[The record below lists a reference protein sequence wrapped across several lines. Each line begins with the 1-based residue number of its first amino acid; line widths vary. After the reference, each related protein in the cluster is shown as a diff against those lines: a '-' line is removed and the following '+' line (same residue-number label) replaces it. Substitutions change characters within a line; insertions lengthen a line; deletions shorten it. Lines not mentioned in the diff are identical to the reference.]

1 MLSYFLLIM
10 GSLLLVG
17 CLVIFWKLTG
27 DYKRHVRCYTH
38 YLQDYRMNISLSQYK
53 EQQENLQDIKNKYKL
68 LAGCL
73 VVFMIFCASIIALS
87 IINIR
92 QGVLAILNP
101 VYTPLRVIQ
110 MTSLVV
116 GAFYVAIINY
126 KKYQPIRKS

>member
-1 MLSYFLLIM
+1 MSSYFLLIM

-27 DYKRHVRCYTH
+27 DYKRQVRCYTH

-73 VVFMIFCASIIALS
+73 VIFMIFCASIIALS
-87 IINIR
+87 VINIR
-92 QGVLAILNP
+92 QGILAILNP

-116 GAFYVAIINY
+116 GALYLAIINY

>member
-1 MLSYFLLIM
+1 M

-27 DYKRHVRCYTH
+27 DYKRQVRCYTH

-73 VVFMIFCASIIALS
+73 VIFMIFCASIIALS
-87 IINIR
+87 VINIR
-92 QGVLAILNP
+92 QGILAILNP

-116 GAFYVAIINY
+116 GALYLAIINY

>member
-1 MLSYFLLIM
+1 MLSYFLLIL

-17 CLVIFWKLTG
+17 CLVIFWRLTG
-27 DYKRHVRCYTH
+27 DYKRHVRCYIH

-53 EQQENLQDIKNKYKL
+53 EQQENLKDIKNKYKL

-73 VVFMIFCASIIALS
+73 VVFMIFCASIITLS
-87 IINIR
+87 IINIK

>member
-27 DYKRHVRCYTH
+27 DYKRQVRCYTH

-73 VVFMIFCASIIALS
+73 VIFMIFCASIIAQS
-87 IINIR
+87 VINIR
-92 QGVLAILNP
+92 HGILAILDP

-116 GAFYVAIINY
+116 GAFYMAIINY
-126 KKYQPIRKS
+126 KKYQSIRKS